1 MKAWKPRN
9 RHHETEKDTEKS
21 RKIDKKEFEAEA
33 EDGEGH
39 QAGFRKPR
47 KRETE
52 VEKYA
57 KQNQK
62 NRQNKSSLLCLQ
74 SWLREVL
81 GFQAGVPT

>member
-1 MKAWKPRN
+1 MKQKK
-9 RHHETEKDTEKS
+9 TQKKVG
-21 RKIDKKEFEAEA
+21 KIDKKEFEAEA

-52 VEKYA
+52 AEKYA

-81 GFQAGVPT
+81 GFQARVPT